1 MSPQA
6 PPPRRAKGT
15 PAERQAAAITPEEVA
30 AVLAVVQAA
39 VEAEAA
45 PGRAGGQ
52 ETKDAWVAAG
62 RPGAADSRRER
73 PERDRGRRG

>member
-6 PPPRRAKGT
+6 PPPRRTKGR
-15 PAERQAAAITPEEVA
+15 PAEQQAAAITPEEVA

-52 ETKDAWVAAG
+52 ETNDAWVAAG
-62 RPGAADSRRER
+62 RPGAADSRRAR